1 MSVLNKGKLQVF
13 SVLTGICPSGFW
25 ESQLCTCS
33 MSGVIIDKNGHQ
45 NQTWCLDG
53 SQVGQ
58 CLSIGFYLRANIMLL
73 GNSQLYQ
80 SYQINMNRS
89 ANGSNVYAKP
99 HHFPFYEVMMH
110 SETRRNVSKVKSC
123 RWKLRW
129 QNHTSSS
136 KWCLFVWPAII
147 TGTKW
152 MLKYWQSLSKEA
164 YKVLSHKGGLK
175 KPTKSLF
182 WSGSLPTWQVKTK
195 AVYAHTV
202 SNTFTCATEKKRTKY
217 KTKLSAGRK
226 VWVEQIFFSLS
237 FQFTISG
244 RFAQFQI
251 FSELMVRKEVLSMN
265 TLYLC
270 VCVCSCFPVCAWVTH
285 PGLTPP
291 YVGGWSGW
299 EYLACQSACSRQNCS
314 HNWPLCSKC
323 HSSQRKRRDPIAA
336 SRALSLCLSRRRHGG
351 AWPTK

>member
-13 SVLTGICPSGFW
+13 SVLTGISFLWVPLASGRPNYVHI
-25 ESQLCTCS
+25 CS

-110 SETRRNVSKVKSC
+110 SETQRNVSKVKSC
-123 RWKLRW
+123 RWKLSW

-136 KWCLFVWPAII
+136 KWCLFVSPAII

-175 KPTKSLF
+175 KPTFFLV
-182 WSGSLPTWQVKTK
+182 WQF
-195 AVYAHTV
+195 AHMA
-202 SNTFTCATEKKRTKY
+202 SENNSCLRTH
-217 KTKLSAGRK
+217 R
-226 VWVEQIFFSLS
+226 Q
-237 FQFTISG
+237 QQD
-244 RFAQFQI
+244 R
-251 FSELMVRKEVLSMN
+251 
-265 TLYLC
+265 
-270 VCVCSCFPVCAWVTH
+270 
-285 PGLTPP
+285 
-291 YVGGWSGW
+291 
-299 EYLACQSACSRQNCS
+299 QS
-314 HNWPLCSKC
+314 H
-323 HSSQRKRRDPIAA
+323 
-336 SRALSLCLSRRRHGG
+336 
-351 AWPTK
+351 